1 MTYIHKSQMKNERIH
16 LKNTELYKS
25 MVMQV
30 DLYYHTYNIPTY
42 VHLANIKLFKVFL
55 TKS

>member
-1 MTYIHKSQMKNERIH
+1 MKNERIH

-30 DLYYHTYNIPTY
+30 DLYDHTYNIPTY
-42 VHLANIKLFKVFL
+42 VHLANIKSFKVFL